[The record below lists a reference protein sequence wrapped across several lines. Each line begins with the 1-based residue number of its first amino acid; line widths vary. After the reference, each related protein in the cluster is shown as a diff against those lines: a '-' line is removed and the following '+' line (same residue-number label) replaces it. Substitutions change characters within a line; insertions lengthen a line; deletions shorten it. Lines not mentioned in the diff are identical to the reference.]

1 MADTATDM
9 TDDRTHFLGDAQ
21 ARLERALVVRF
32 GIDDGLE
39 AASDALAYA
48 VENWD
53 RVEAMKN
60 PVGYLYRVG
69 ETSGRRRARRWHRI
83 GLLVSEPVTIDV
95 PADLDLQRALLKL
108 SDAQRVAVVLVHG
121 HGHSYAEVADVLDVP
136 VTTVTNH
143 LHRGLDRLRSILEHS

>member
-1 MADTATDM
+1 
-9 TDDRTHFLGDAQ
+9 
-21 ARLERALVVRF
+21 
-32 GIDDGLE
+32 
-39 AASDALAYA
+39 
-48 VENWD
+48 
-53 RVEAMKN
+53 MKN